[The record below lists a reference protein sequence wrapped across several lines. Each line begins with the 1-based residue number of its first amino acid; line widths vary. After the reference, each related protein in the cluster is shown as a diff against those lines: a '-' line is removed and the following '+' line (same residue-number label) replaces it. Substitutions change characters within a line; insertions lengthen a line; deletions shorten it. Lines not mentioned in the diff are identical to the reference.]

1 MDRGEGKRNLME
13 KAESSSIP
21 GRVGGLYFSRS
32 GAKFIYF
39 PGSYNEILLTTL
51 L

>member
-1 MDRGEGKRNLME
+1 MKERETIME
-13 KAESSSIP
+13 AESSSVP